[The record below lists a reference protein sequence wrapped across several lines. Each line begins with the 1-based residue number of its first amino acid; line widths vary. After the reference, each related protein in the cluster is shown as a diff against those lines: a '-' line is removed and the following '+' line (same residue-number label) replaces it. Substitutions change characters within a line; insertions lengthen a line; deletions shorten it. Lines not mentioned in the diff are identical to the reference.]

1 MECQRA
7 DFSRALSIAAARTE
21 TDLDG
26 VYPALEEAYG
36 EVARQA
42 PAYRE
47 WQERER
53 PAPGG
58 PLRPRA
64 RPSPEPLPL
73 PLPLNH
79 GCRTAAP

>member
-1 MECQRA
+1 MAVRRIKG
-7 DFSRALSIAAARTE
+7 DPLGVRLLAAARTE

-26 VYPALEEAYG
+26 VHPALEEAYG

-47 WQERER
+47 WLEREG

-58 PLRPRA
+58 PFRP
-64 RPSPEPLPL
+64 PSPALP
-73 PLPLNH
+73 
-79 GCRTAAP
+79 

>member
-1 MECQRA
+1 M
-7 DFSRALSIAAARTE
+7 FHGARE
-21 TDLDG
+21 SQHVLHG
-26 VYPALEEAYG
+26 GYPALEEAYG

-58 PLRPRA
+58 PLRP
-64 RPSPEPLPL
+64 PSPALP
-73 PLPLNH
+73 
-79 GCRTAAP
+79 